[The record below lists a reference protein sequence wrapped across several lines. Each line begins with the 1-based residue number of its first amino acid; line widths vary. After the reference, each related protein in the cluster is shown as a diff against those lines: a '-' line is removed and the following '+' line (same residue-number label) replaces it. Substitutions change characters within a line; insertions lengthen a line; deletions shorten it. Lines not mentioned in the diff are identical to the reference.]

1 MKDIPTLV
9 LLVSE
14 FAKLLRI
21 ILSMPVS
28 TCTADRS
35 FSGLRRLKSYLRST
49 MTQERLNHVAVI
61 SCHSDTVTKLDLN
74 PLLDEFIQKAPVRMN
89 TFSLHHPTSSQ

>member
-1 MKDIPTLV
+1 MVASNKSIMNVMMREVMKEV
-9 LLVSE
+9 VCQVENS
-14 FAKLLRI
+14 
-21 ILSMPVS
+21 
-28 TCTADRS
+28 RS
-35 FSGLRRLKSYLRST
+35 IGST

-74 PLLDEFIQKAPVRMN
+74 QLLDEFIQKAPVRMN